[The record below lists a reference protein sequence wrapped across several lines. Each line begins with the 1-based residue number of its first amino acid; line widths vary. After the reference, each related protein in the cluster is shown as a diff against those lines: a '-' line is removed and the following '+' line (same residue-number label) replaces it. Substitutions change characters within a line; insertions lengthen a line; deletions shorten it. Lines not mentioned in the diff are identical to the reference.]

1 MLLSRIVLRRALVA
15 TFGIAL
21 LLLPANLFA
30 AETFPEPYDS
40 ETEVGAGAMKPEEVV
55 RTMKLPPGFKANVFA
70 AEPDVQNPIAMAW
83 DAKGRLW
90 VAENYTYAEAGVKF
104 ELKLRDR
111 IIILEDTDGDGR
123 MDERKVFADD
133 LQMLTSIE
141 IGFGGVWCLT
151 LPDLVFIPDIDGD
164 DKPDGPSQSLL
175 TGFRV
180 PPENYHNFANGLR
193 FGPDGWL
200 YGRCGA
206 SAPADVGRPGTPAE
220 ELIPVRGG
228 MWRYSPFTH
237 AFESL
242 NSGTTNPWGHDWD
255 KHGELFFINTVN
267 GHLWHSIA
275 GAHFTRPHTIDPNP
289 RVYELIDFHADHWH
303 FDTKSDWSK
312 SRDGAANEY
321 GGGHAHIG
329 CMIYQGN
336 QWPDQYRD
344 RLYTLNMHGLRANQ
358 ERLDRDGSGY
368 LAKHEPDLFIVADK
382 WFRGMEMT
390 AGPDGSVYV
399 ADWSDTGEC
408 HERNGVHRRS
418 GRIYRISYELTD
430 RKSPSARPP
439 FAVELH
445 KAKTI
450 ELAGMLLDPLI
461 SRWHA
466 DQLLRVFAE
475 RRKFRPRP
483 GHLKRGSEA
492 DLESIENTHEA
503 NAAVKPLWSVME
515 DNKTDARRRLL
526 AAWAIAAAFQPD
538 MVVSKLLR
546 DNDEHLR
553 VWGIR
558 LMTDS
563 MPLDTTLSRRPA
575 QEEYYGNV
583 GKSFILPELAAKET
597 SAQVRLAMASAL
609 QRMPQDKRI
618 PLARELVA
626 YNEDAGDH
634 NIPLMV
640 WYGLIPTADEYGTQL
655 AKLAADCK
663 LPTTRRLIARRLG
676 EDVEKHPAPLND
688 LLAAAIEKNDS
699 ALAADI
705 VAGASAALT
714 GWRKAPKPAAWD
726 KFAQTLA
733 MTDDKVLAGQVRELS
748 VLFGDGRALDAVKAL
763 ALDGKADVAVRK
775 AALQTLIDARPP
787 DLRKICEQTLGVRFL
802 NPVAARGLAQFDD
815 PAAAKQLVDAY
826 KKFHHSERAQLLT
839 VLASRPTYAKA
850 FLTAIVDGK
859 ILRTDLNASLARQ
872 IHGFNDPE
880 LKQLLSQTW
889 GEFRDSPAEK
899 KALIAELKAKLT
911 PSLLAAADK
920 SAGRALFAKSC
931 AQCHKLFGEGQ
942 TVGPDLTGAN
952 RDNMDYLLENMVD
965 PSAVVS
971 ADFRMSV
978 LTLDD
983 GRTFN
988 GLILAETEKTVTL
1001 RTATETVTLE
1011 KSSIEERQIVPLSL
1025 MPENQL
1031 QPLSETQL
1039 RDLFGYLQSR
1049 SQVAL
1054 PIEK

>member
-1 MLLSRIVLRRALVA
+1 MPLLRNWFRRIVVA
-15 TFGIAL
+15 TLSVAA
-21 LLLPANLFA
+21 LLLPAFLRA
-30 AETFPEPYDS
+30 AEEFPQPYDS

-111 IIILEDTDGDGR
+111 IIILSDTDGDGR

-133 LQMLTSIE
+133 LTMLTGIE
-141 IGFGGVWCLT
+141 IGLGGVWCICPPQL
-151 LPDLVFIPDIDGD
+151 LFLADKNGD
-164 DKPDGPSQSLL
+164 DKPDGPPQLHL
-175 TGFRV
+175 DGFRV
-180 PPENYHNFANGLR
+180 PPENYHNLANGLR

-206 SAPADVGRPGTPAE
+206 SSPGDVGRPGTPADE
-220 ELIPVRGG
+220 RIPLRGG
-228 MWRYSPFTH
+228 MWRYSPFTNV
-237 AFESL
+237 FESL
-242 NSGTTNPWGHDWD
+242 NAGTTNPWGHDWD

-275 GAHFTRPHTIDPNP
+275 GAHYTRPHTIDPNP

-303 FDTKSDWSK
+303 FDTKQEWSK

-329 CMIYQGN
+329 CMIYQGT
-336 QWPDQYRD
+336 QWPEQYRD
-344 RLYTLNMHGLRANQ
+344 RLYTLNMHGFRANQ

-382 WFRGMEMT
+382 WFRGMEMSE
-390 AGPDGSVYV
+390 GPDGAVYV

-418 GRIYRISYELTD
+418 GRIYRISYDGERSPVPQVSAWAQRQSRRQIIDEAAVQGKDLQAVYAKPIADDFSLVAKDSELRLMITS
-430 RKSPSARPP
+430 KSILESMWTLAALDSLSEIP
-439 FAVELH
+439 FAQ
-445 KAKTI
+445 
-450 ELAGMLLDPLI
+450 LAG
-461 SRWHA
+461 
-466 DQLLRVFAE
+466 
-475 RRKFRPRP
+475 
-483 GHLKRGSEA
+483 
-492 DLESIENTHEA
+492 HEDEYVRTW
-503 NAAVKPLWSVME
+503 AV
-515 DNKTDARRRLL
+515 RLL
-526 AAWAIAAAFQPD
+526 VD
-538 MVVSKLLR
+538 
-546 DNDEHLR
+546 
-553 VWGIR
+553 R
-558 LMTDS
+558 L
-563 MPLDTTLSRRPA
+563 PLDTTLSQRPTGDDPGLP
-575 QEEYYGNV
+575 QE
-583 GKSFILPELAAKET
+583 SLELLTTTARKDG
-597 SAQVRLAMASAL
+597 SAHVRLALASAL
-609 QRMPQDKRI
+609 QRLRPDQRI
-618 PLARELVA
+618 DVARELVA
-626 YNEDAGDH
+626 HSEDAGDH
-634 NIPLMV
+634 NIPLMI
-640 WYGLIPTADEYGTQL
+640 WYGLIPTAEKHAGEL

-663 LPTTRRLIARRLG
+663 LPTTRRLIARRLA
-676 EDVEKHPAPLND
+676 EDVEKNPAPLND
-688 LLAAAIEKNDS
+688 LLAAAIEKNDP
-699 ALAADI
+699 ALAADV

-714 GWRKAPKPAAWD
+714 GWRKAPKPSAWD

-850 FLTAIVDGK
+850 FLTAIVEEK

-872 IHGFNDPE
+872 IHGFSDPE
-880 LKQLLSQTW
+880 LKKLLSQTW

-911 PSLLAAADK
+911 PSLLSQADK

-988 GLILAETEKTVTL
+988 GLILAETEKTATL

-1031 QPLSETQL
+1031 QPLTETQL

>member
-1 MLLSRIVLRRALVA
+1 MPLSRNWFRRFVVA
-15 TFGIAL
+15 TLGVAA
-21 LLLPANLFA
+21 LLLPAPMRA
-30 AETFPEPYDS
+30 AEEFPQPYDS

-104 ELKLRDR
+104 DLKLRDR
-111 IIILEDTDGDGR
+111 IIILSDTDGDGR

-133 LQMLTSIE
+133 LTMLTGIE
-141 IGFGGVWCLT
+141 IGLGGVWCIC
-151 LPDLVFIPDIDGD
+151 PPQLVFLADKDGD
-164 DKPDGPSQSLL
+164 DKPDGPPQLHL
-175 TGFRV
+175 DGFRV
-180 PPENYHNFANGLR
+180 PPENYHNLANGLR

-206 SAPADVGRPGTPAE
+206 SSPGEVGRPGTPADE
-220 ELIPVRGG
+220 RIPLRGG
-228 MWRYSPFTH
+228 MWRYSPFTNV
-237 AFESL
+237 FESL
-242 NSGTTNPWGHDWD
+242 NAGTTNPWGHDWD

-275 GAHFTRPHTIDPNP
+275 GAHYTRPHTIDPNP

-303 FDTKSDWSK
+303 FDTKQDWSK
-312 SRDGAANEY
+312 SRDGAANSY

-329 CMIYQGN
+329 CLIYQGT
-336 QWPDQYRD
+336 QWPEQYRD
-344 RLYTLNMHGLRANQ
+344 RLFTLNMHGFRANQ

-399 ADWSDTGEC
+399 SDWSDTGEC

-418 GRIYRISYELTD
+418 GRIYRISYEGEKGDANLRSKLVDLTQL
-430 RKSPSARPP
+430 SP
-439 FAVELH
+439 L
-445 KAKTI
+445 
-450 ELAGMLLDPLI
+450 ELAQH
-461 SRWHA
+461 SVAKSTSEWQQRQA
-466 DQLLRVFAE
+466 RQQLATLATLGAKMTDAE
-475 RRKFRPRP
+475 RELIAVVK
-483 GHLKRGSEA
+483 A
-492 DLESIENTHEA
+492 DGDWL
-503 NAAVKPLWSVME
+503 
-515 DNKTDARRRLL
+515 R
-526 AAWAIAAAFQPD
+526 AAWALEAIRGPTGPHT
-538 MVVSKLLR
+538 LR
-546 DNDEHLR
+546 NYAYPSLHGSSDEHDGAWA
-553 VWGIR
+553 VR
-558 LMTDS
+558 LLTDH
-563 MPLDTTLSRRPA
+563 MALDTTMSQRPA
-575 QEEYYGNV
+575 GAASSVSVQDY
-583 GKSFILPELAAKET
+583 LPLLRMAKENP
-597 SAQVRLAMASAL
+597 APLVRLTLASAL
-609 QRMPQDKRI
+609 QRLPIDRRMEI
-618 PLARELVA
+618 ASILCSHS
-626 YNEDAGDH
+626 EDATDH

-640 WYGLIPTADEYGTQL
+640 WYGLIPTADKYGTEL

-663 LPTTRRLIARRLG
+663 LPTTRRLIARRLA
-676 EDVEKHPAPLND
+676 EDVEKKPAPLND
-688 LLAAAIEKNDS
+688 LLAAAIEKNDP

-705 VAGASAALT
+705 VAGAAAALT
-714 GWRKAPKPAAWD
+714 GWRKAPKPAAWE

-733 MTDDKVLAGQVRELS
+733 TTNDEVLAGQVRELS

-850 FLTAIVDGK
+850 FLTAIVEEK

-872 IHGFNDPE
+872 IHGFSDPE
-880 LKQLLSQTW
+880 LKKLLSQTW

-911 PSLLAAADK
+911 PSLLSQAEK

-1031 QPLSETQL
+1031 QPFSETQL

-1054 PIEK
+1054 PVEK

>member
-1 MLLSRIVLRRALVA
+1 MTLVA
-15 TFGIAL
+15 AAS
-21 LLLPANLFA
+21 LLPLYVRA
-30 AETFPEPYDS
+30 AENFPEPYDS

-83 DAKGRLW
+83 DARGRLW

-111 IIILEDTDGDGR
+111 IIILSDTDGDGR
-123 MDERKVFADD
+123 MDRRKVFADD

-141 IGFGGVWCLT
+141 VGLGGVWCLT
-151 LPDLVFIPDIDGD
+151 LPELVFIPDSNGD
-164 DKPDGPSQSLL
+164 DKPDGPPQTLL

-228 MWRYSPFTH
+228 MWRYSPFTQV
-237 AFESL
+237 FESL

-267 GHLWHSIA
+267 GHLWHSIP
-275 GAHFTRPHTIDPNP
+275 GAHYTRPHTIDPNP

-303 FDTKSDWSK
+303 FDTKNDWSK

-329 CMIYQGN
+329 CMIYQGT
-336 QWPDQYRD
+336 QWPEQYRD

-418 GRIYRISYELTD
+418 GRIYRIAYEPND
-430 RKSPSARPP
+430 GKKPSPRPP

-445 KAKTI
+445 KATTV
-450 ELAGMLLDPLI
+450 ELAGMLLEPSI

-475 RRKFRPRP
+475 RNKFMPRP

-492 DLESIENTHEA
+492 DLEPLENYREA
-503 NAAVKPLWSVME
+503 FAAVKLLGSVME
-515 DNKTDARRRLL
+515 DNKADIRRRLL

-538 MVVSKLLR
+538 IAASKLLL
-546 DNDEHLR
+546 DSDEHLR
-553 VWGIR
+553 TWGVR
-558 LMTDS
+558 LMTVS
-563 MPLDTTLSRRPA
+563 MPLDTTLSQRPA
-575 QEEYYGNV
+575 QNEYYSNSR
-583 GKSFILPELAAKET
+583 KSFILQDLAAKET
-597 SAQVRLAMASAL
+597 SAHVRLAMASAL
-609 QRMPQDKRI
+609 QRMPVHTRI

-626 YNEDAGDH
+626 HSEDSNDH
-634 NIPLMV
+634 NIPLMI
-640 WYGLIPTADEYGTQL
+640 WYGLIPTAEKYGTEL

-663 LPTTRRLIARRLG
+663 LPTTRRLIARRLA
-676 EDVEKHPAPLND
+676 EDVEKNPAPLND
-688 LLAAAIEKNDS
+688 LLAAAIEKNDP

-705 VAGASAALT
+705 VNGASAALT
-714 GWRKAPKPAAWD
+714 GWHKAPKPAAWD

-733 MTDDKVLAGQVRELS
+733 MTDDQSLAGQVRELS

-763 ALDGKADVAVRK
+763 ALDAKADVAVRK

-787 DLRKICEQTLGVRFL
+787 ELRKVCEQTLGVRFL
-802 NPVAARGLAQFDD
+802 NPVAARGLALFDD

-839 VLASRPTYAKA
+839 VLASRPSFAKA
-850 FLTAIVDGK
+850 FLTAIVEEK
-859 ILRTDLNASLARQ
+859 IPRADLNASLARQ

-880 LKQLLSQTW
+880 LKKLLSQTW

-899 KALIAELKAKLT
+899 KAQIAELKVKLT
-911 PSLLAAADK
+911 PSLLSQADV
-920 SAGRALFAKSC
+920 SAGRALFAKTC

-942 TVGPDLTGAN
+942 NVGPDLTGAN
-952 RDNMDYLLENMVD
+952 RNNMDYLLENMID

-988 GLILAETEKTVTL
+988 GLVLAETEKTVTL

-1011 KSSIEERQIVPLSL
+1011 KSLIEERQILPLSL

-1031 QPLSETQL
+1031 QPLTETQL

-1054 PIEK
+1054 PVEK

>member
-1 MLLSRIVLRRALVA
+1 MLLPRIVLRRALVA
-15 TFGIAL
+15 TFGFAL

-30 AETFPEPYDS
+30 AEAFPEPYDS

-55 RTMKLPPGFKANVFA
+55 RTMKLPPGFKVNVFA

-104 ELKLRDR
+104 DLKLRDR
-111 IIILEDTDGDGR
+111 IIILSDTDGDGR

-164 DKPDGPSQSLL
+164 DKPDGPSQTLL

-206 SAPADVGRPGTPAE
+206 SAPADIGRPGTPAE

-228 MWRYSPFTH
+228 MWRYSPFTNV
-237 AFESL
+237 FESL
-242 NSGTTNPWGHDWD
+242 NAGTTNPWGHDWD

-275 GAHFTRPHTIDPNP
+275 GAHYTRPHTIDPNP

-303 FDTKSDWSK
+303 FDTKQDWSK
-312 SRDGAANEY
+312 SRDGAANSY

-329 CMIYQGN
+329 CLIYQGT
-336 QWPDQYRD
+336 QWPEQYRN
-344 RLYTLNMHGLRANQ
+344 RLYTLNMHGFRANQ

-382 WFRGMEMT
+382 WFRGMDLLT
-390 AGPDGSVYV
+390 GPDGSVYV
-399 ADWSDTGEC
+399 SDWSDTGEC

-418 GRIYRISYELTD
+418 GRIYRITYQDEKAGDAKAGPVQASDLSQVKPTD
-430 RKSPSARPP
+430 LVALMLSADAAEWDVVQARRQLATYAAAGADVTPLAESLLGAILQPRDTVHILRAAWGLAAIGRSDIAVLPLVTSRDDYAVAWGVRFMTDALPLDSTLSQRPGDD
-439 FAVELH
+439 VR
-445 KAKTI
+445 
-450 ELAGMLLDPLI
+450 LDD
-461 SRWHA
+461 
-466 DQLLRVFAE
+466 DQLEILTA
-475 RRKFRPRP
+475 
-483 GHLKRGSEA
+483 
-492 DLESIENTHEA
+492 
-503 NAAVKPLWSVME
+503 
-515 DNKTDARRRLL
+515 L
-526 AAWAIAAAFQPD
+526 ALGDRAP
-538 MVVSKLLR
+538 S
-546 DNDEHLR
+546 
-553 VWGIR
+553 
-558 LMTDS
+558 
-563 MPLDTTLSRRPA
+563 
-575 QEEYYGNV
+575 
-583 GKSFILPELAAKET
+583 
-597 SAQVRLAMASAL
+597 VRLAVASAL
-609 QRMPQDKRI
+609 QRLPVDQRI
-618 PLARELVA
+618 AVA
-626 YNEDAGDH
+626 AGLCSHSEDAGDH

-640 WYGLIPTADEYGTQL
+640 WYGLIPTAEKHATEL

-663 LPTTRRLIARRLG
+663 LPTTRRLIARRLA
-676 EDVEKHPAPLND
+676 EDVEKKPAPLND

-733 MTDDKVLAGQVRELS
+733 MTDDQALAGQVRELS

-763 ALDGKADVAVRK
+763 ALDGKVDVAVRK

-815 PAAAKQLVDAY
+815 PAAAKQLVEAY

-839 VLASRPTYAKA
+839 VLASRPTYARA

-880 LKQLLSQTW
+880 LKKLLSQTW

-1001 RTATETVTLE
+1001 RTATEAVTLE

-1054 PIEK
+1054 PVE

>member
-1 MLLSRIVLRRALVA
+1 MPFSRNCFRRRCVMTLVA
-15 TFGIAL
+15 AAS
-21 LLLPANLFA
+21 LLPLYVRA
-30 AETFPEPYDS
+30 AENFPEPYDS
-40 ETEVGAGAMKPEEVV
+40 ETEVGAGAMAPEDVV

-83 DAKGRLW
+83 DARGRLW

-111 IIILEDTDGDGR
+111 IIILSDTDGDGR

-141 IGFGGVWCLT
+141 VGLGGVWCLT
-151 LPDLVFIPDIDGD
+151 LPELVFIPDSNGD
-164 DKPDGPSQSLL
+164 DKPDGPPQTLL

-228 MWRYSPFTH
+228 MWRYSPFTQV
-237 AFESL
+237 FESL

-267 GHLWHSIA
+267 GHLWHSIP
-275 GAHFTRPHTIDPNP
+275 GAHYTRPHTIDPNP

-329 CMIYQGN
+329 CMIYQGT
-336 QWPDQYRD
+336 QWPEQYRD

-382 WFRGMEMT
+382 WFRGMELSE
-390 AGPDGSVYV
+390 GPDGAVYV

-418 GRIYRISYELTD
+418 GRIYRIAYEGAGRNAQVEHLQ
-430 RKSPSARPP
+430 AR
-439 FAVELH
+439 
-445 KAKTI
+445 
-450 ELAGMLLDPLI
+450 DI
-461 SRWHA
+461 SS
-466 DQLLRVFAE
+466 V
-475 RRKFRPRP
+475 KP
-483 GHLKRGSEA
+483 A
-492 DLESIENTHEA
+492 DL
-503 NAAVKPLWSVME
+503 AALMLSA
-515 DNKTDARRRLL
+515 DAGDWDVVQARKLL
-526 AAWAIAAAFQPD
+526 AAHAATGADVTPIAESLLGATLQPRDTLHILRAAWGLAAIGRSDVAVLPLVTHRDDYAVAWGVRFLVDAF
-538 MVVSKLLR
+538 
-546 DNDEHLR
+546 
-553 VWGIR
+553 
-558 LMTDS
+558 
-563 MPLDTTLSRRPA
+563 PLDTTLSQRPA
-575 QEEYYGNV
+575 GGEMRLDDDKFVILMSLAV
-583 GKSFILPELAAKET
+583 GDRSP
-597 SAQVRLAMASAL
+597 SVRLAVASAL
-609 QRMPQDKRI
+609 QRLPVDQRI
-618 PLARELVA
+618 EVA
-626 YNEDAGDH
+626 AGLCSHSEDVNDH
-634 NIPLMV
+634 NIPLMI
-640 WYGLIPTADEYGTQL
+640 WYGLIPAADKYGTDL
-655 AKLAADCK
+655 AKLAADCE
-663 LPTTRRLIARRLG
+663 LPTTRRLIARRLA
-676 EDVEKHPAPLND
+676 EDVEKNPAPLND
-688 LLAAAIEKNDS
+688 LLAAAIEKNDP
-699 ALAADI
+699 ALAYDI

-714 GWRKAPKPAAWD
+714 GWHKAPKPAAWD
-726 KFAQTLA
+726 KFAQMLA
-733 MTDDKVLAGQVRELS
+733 MTDDQALAGQVRELS

-763 ALDGKADVAVRK
+763 ALDAKADVAVRK

-787 DLRKICEQTLGVRFL
+787 ELRKVCEQTLGVRFV
-802 NPVAARGLAQFDD
+802 NPVAARGLALFDD

-839 VLASRPTYAKA
+839 VLASRPSFAKA
-850 FLTAIVDGK
+850 FLTAIVEEK
-859 ILRTDLNASLARQ
+859 IPRADLNASLARQ

-880 LKQLLSQTW
+880 LKKLLSQTW

-899 KALIAELKAKLT
+899 KAQIVELKAKLT
-911 PSLLAAADK
+911 PSLLSQADAG
-920 SAGRALFAKSC
+920 AGRALFAKTC

-942 TVGPDLTGAN
+942 SVGPDLTGAN
-952 RDNMDYLLENMVD
+952 RNNMDYLLENMVD

-978 LTLDD
+978 ITLDD

-988 GLILAETEKTVTL
+988 GLVLAETEKTFTL

-1011 KSSIEERQIVPLSL
+1011 KSSIEERRIVPLSL

-1031 QPLSETQL
+1031 QPLTETQL

-1054 PIEK
+1054 PEEK

>member
-1 MLLSRIVLRRALVA
+1 MPFSRNCFRRRCVMTLVA
-15 TFGIAL
+15 AAS
-21 LLLPANLFA
+21 LLPLYVRA
-30 AETFPEPYDS
+30 AENFPEPYDS
-40 ETEVGAGAMKPEEVV
+40 ETEVGAGAMAPEDVV

-83 DAKGRLW
+83 DARGRLW

-111 IIILEDTDGDGR
+111 IIILSDTDGDGR

-141 IGFGGVWCLT
+141 VGLGGVWCLT
-151 LPDLVFIPDIDGD
+151 LPELVFIPDSNGD
-164 DKPDGPSQSLL
+164 DKPDGPPQTLL

-228 MWRYSPFTH
+228 MWRYSPFTQV
-237 AFESL
+237 FESL

-267 GHLWHSIA
+267 GHLWHSIP
-275 GAHFTRPHTIDPNP
+275 GAHYTRPHTIDPNP

-329 CMIYQGN
+329 CMIYQGT
-336 QWPDQYRD
+336 QWPEQYRD

-382 WFRGMEMT
+382 WFRGMELSE
-390 AGPDGSVYV
+390 GPDGAVYV

-418 GRIYRISYELTD
+418 GRIYRIAYEGAGRNAQVEHLQ
-430 RKSPSARPP
+430 AR
-439 FAVELH
+439 
-445 KAKTI
+445 
-450 ELAGMLLDPLI
+450 DI
-461 SRWHA
+461 SS
-466 DQLLRVFAE
+466 V
-475 RRKFRPRP
+475 KP
-483 GHLKRGSEA
+483 A
-492 DLESIENTHEA
+492 DL
-503 NAAVKPLWSVME
+503 AALMLSA
-515 DNKTDARRRLL
+515 DAGDWDVVQARKLL
-526 AAWAIAAAFQPD
+526 AAHAATGADVTPIAESLLGATLQPRDTLHILRAAWGLAAIGRSDVAVLPLVTHRDDYAVAWGVRFLVDAF
-538 MVVSKLLR
+538 
-546 DNDEHLR
+546 
-553 VWGIR
+553 
-558 LMTDS
+558 
-563 MPLDTTLSRRPA
+563 PLDTTLSQRPA
-575 QEEYYGNV
+575 GGEMRLDDDKFVILMSLAV
-583 GKSFILPELAAKET
+583 GDRSP
-597 SAQVRLAMASAL
+597 SVRLAVASAL
-609 QRMPQDKRI
+609 QRLPVDQRI
-618 PLARELVA
+618 EVA
-626 YNEDAGDH
+626 AGLCSHSEDVNDH
-634 NIPLMV
+634 NIPLMI
-640 WYGLIPTADEYGTQL
+640 WYGLIPAADKYGTDL
-655 AKLAADCK
+655 AKLAADCE
-663 LPTTRRLIARRLG
+663 LPTTRRLIARRLA
-676 EDVEKHPAPLND
+676 EDVEKNPAPLND
-688 LLAAAIEKNDS
+688 LLAAAIEKNDP
-699 ALAADI
+699 ALAYDI

-714 GWRKAPKPAAWD
+714 GWHKAPKPAAWD
-726 KFAQTLA
+726 KFAQMLA
-733 MTDDKVLAGQVRELS
+733 MTDDQALAGQVRELS

-763 ALDGKADVAVRK
+763 ASRARADVAVRK

-787 DLRKICEQTLGVRFL
+787 ELRKVCEQTLGVRFV
-802 NPVAARGLAQFDD
+802 NPVAARGLALFDD

-839 VLASRPTYAKA
+839 VLASRPSFAKA
-850 FLTAIVDGK
+850 FLTAIVEEK
-859 ILRTDLNASLARQ
+859 IPRADLNASLARQ

-880 LKQLLSQTW
+880 LKKLLSQTW

-899 KALIAELKAKLT
+899 KAQIVELKAKLT
-911 PSLLAAADK
+911 PSLLSQADAG
-920 SAGRALFAKSC
+920 AGRALFAKTC

-942 TVGPDLTGAN
+942 SVGPDLTGAN
-952 RDNMDYLLENMVD
+952 RNNMDYLLENMVD

-978 LTLDD
+978 ITLDD

-988 GLILAETEKTVTL
+988 GLVLAETEKTFTL

-1011 KSSIEERQIVPLSL
+1011 KSSIEERRIVPLSL

-1031 QPLSETQL
+1031 QPLTETQL

-1054 PIEK
+1054 PEEK

>member
-1 MLLSRIVLRRALVA
+1 MPLSRNWFRRFVVA
-15 TFGIAL
+15 TLGVAA
-21 LLLPANLFA
+21 LLLPAFLRA
-30 AETFPEPYDS
+30 AEEFPQPYDS

-104 ELKLRDR
+104 DLKLRDR
-111 IIILEDTDGDGR
+111 IIILSDTDGDGR

-133 LQMLTSIE
+133 LTMLTGIE
-141 IGFGGVWCLT
+141 IGLGGVWCICPPQL
-151 LPDLVFIPDIDGD
+151 LFLADKDGD
-164 DKPDGPSQSLL
+164 DKPDGPPQLHL
-175 TGFRV
+175 DGFRV
-180 PPENYHNFANGLR
+180 PPENYHNLANGLR

-206 SAPADVGRPGTPAE
+206 SSPGDVGRPGTPADE
-220 ELIPVRGG
+220 RIPLRGG
-228 MWRYSPFTH
+228 MWRYSPFTNV
-237 AFESL
+237 FESL
-242 NSGTTNPWGHDWD
+242 NAGTTNPWGHDWD

-275 GAHFTRPHTIDPNP
+275 GAHYTRPHTIDPNP

-303 FDTKSDWSK
+303 FDTKQDWSK
-312 SRDGAANEY
+312 SRDGAANSY

-329 CMIYQGN
+329 CLIYQGT
-336 QWPDQYRD
+336 QWPEQYRD
-344 RLYTLNMHGLRANQ
+344 RLYTLNMHGFRANQ

-418 GRIYRISYELTD
+418 GRIYRISYEGEKGGD
-430 RKSPSARPP
+430 AKAAP
-439 FAVELH
+439 VEASDLSQV
-445 KAKTI
+445 K
-450 ELAGMLLDPLI
+450 P
-461 SRWHA
+461 
-466 DQLLRVFAE
+466 
-475 RRKFRPRP
+475 
-483 GHLKRGSEA
+483 A
-492 DLESIENTHEA
+492 DLVALTLSADAAEWDVVQARRQLATFAATGADVTQLAESLLGAILQPRDTIHILR
-503 NAAVKPLWSVME
+503 AAWGLAAIGRKDIAVLPLVTNRDDHAVAWGVRFM
-515 DNKTDARRRLL
+515 TDAL
-526 AAWAIAAAFQPD
+526 
-538 MVVSKLLR
+538 
-546 DNDEHLR
+546 
-553 VWGIR
+553 
-558 LMTDS
+558 
-563 MPLDTTLSRRPA
+563 PLDTTLSQRPA
-575 QEEYYGNV
+575 
-583 GKSFILPELAAKET
+583 AD
-597 SAQVRLAMASAL
+597 VRLDDDQLEILTALAIGDRSPSVRLGRCVGVAASCRSISGSASPPDS
-609 QRMPQDKRI
+609 RSHS
-618 PLARELVA
+618 
-626 YNEDAGDH
+626 EDAGDH
-634 NIPLMV
+634 NIPLMI
-640 WYGLIPTADEYGTQL
+640 WYGLIPTAEKHATDL

-663 LPTTRRLIARRLG
+663 LPTTRRLIARRLA
-676 EDVEKHPAPLND
+676 EDVEKKPAPLND
-688 LLAAAIEKNDS
+688 LLAAAIEKNDP

-705 VAGASAALT
+705 VAGAAAALT

-726 KFAQTLA
+726 KFALTLA

-850 FLTAIVDGK
+850 FLTAIVEEK

-872 IHGFNDPE
+872 IHGFSDPE
-880 LKQLLSQTW
+880 LKKLLSQTW

-911 PSLLAAADK
+911 PSLLSQAEK

-1031 QPLSETQL
+1031 QPLTETQL